1 MRARRRSLKRK
12 STPGYTAKRKKRNAT
27 HNARNRNRRQN
38 KSFRAVAPQCPRNI
52 LGYPIRRYPMMSP
65 KYDPIRE
72 RDATIIAHLVALV
85 HARSRRDYVTAATAH
100 KELVRFG
107 VLVT

>member
-1 MRARRRSLKRK
+1 
-12 STPGYTAKRKKRNAT
+12 
-27 HNARNRNRRQN
+27 
-38 KSFRAVAPQCPRNI
+38 
-52 LGYPIRRYPMMSP
+52 MMSP

-107 VLVT
+107 VLVRFIGTRKAVQHGN